1 MTRLGGVRRIFS
13 AGTMVPLLLALAG
26 VALIIAAQLDMEGP
40 VASSL
45 PPIPDPTRSGGAA
58 SATPSVRPSSST
70 SSTGTP
76 TATPIPSFG
85 STADAVQLEIESV
98 GINVKVFKSGTAG
111 NDDFPGLDGA
121 YIIRNSS
128 QPGRGTNAYIIG
140 HARQEP
146 IPLFKS
152 LWNVQLGAEVQI
164 LMSDGDVL
172 RYRVTEVRPNIPCP
186 DDREPPMPVKDEPL
200 ALRYAPDDCEYGASW
215 SQPTDHERLTLQ
227 TSQGFNRNWG
237 EFIVIADPIY
247 E

>member
-13 AGTMVPLLLALAG
+13 AGTVVPLLLALAG
-26 VALIIAAQLDMEGP
+26 VALIIAAQLDLDGP

-45 PPIPDPTRSGGAA
+45 PPIPDPTRSPV
-58 SATPSVRPSSST
+58 ATPSASVDAST
-70 SSTGTP
+70 SATSTASP
-76 TATPIPSFG
+76 SPTPIPSFG
-85 STADAVQLEIESV
+85 STADAVQLQIASV
-98 GINVKVFKSGTAG
+98 GINVQVFKSGTDG

-121 YIIRNSS
+121 YIIQNSA
-128 QPGRGTNAYIIG
+128 QPGRGTNAYIIA

-152 LWNVQLGAEVQI
+152 LWNVQLGAEVRI
-164 LMSDGDVL
+164 LMSDGNVL

-186 DDREPPMPVKDEPL
+186 DDREPPMPVDLQPL
-200 ALRYAPDDCEYGASW
+200 ALRYAPDDCAYGASW

-227 TSQGFNRNWG
+227 TSQGYNRNWG

>member
-1 MTRLGGVRRIFS
+1 VRRIFS
-13 AGTMVPLLLALAG
+13 AGTVVPLLLALAG
-26 VALIIAAQLDMEGP
+26 VALIIAAQLDLEGP

-45 PPIPDPTRSGGAA
+45 PPIPDPTRSP
-58 SATPSVRPSSST
+58 ATTSSPSVRVSSSA
-70 SSTGTP
+70 SSTPSASP
-76 TATPIPSFG
+76 TAVPSFG
-85 STADAVQLEIESV
+85 STADAVQLEIASV

-152 LWNVQLGAEVQI
+152 LWNVQLGAEVRI

-186 DDREPPMPVKDEPL
+186 DDREPPMPVDQEPL
-200 ALRYAPDDCEYGASW
+200 VLRYAPDDCAYGASW